1 MTDNGKIGTAILG
14 VMSEVGYVQ
23 KQRAAGLN
31 YSFASEAALI
41 EALRPA
47 MLNHGIFASVVGL
60 TEITQDGFVTK
71 SGTAMNRTFVHGVVR
86 FTHPASETFIDV
98 HAMGEGMDA
107 GDKSANKAATGLLKY
122 ALRQTFLIETGDDPD
137 KDSSSF
143 QERAEP
149 AMKTSISTKKS
160 EIKEPIKLSE
170 DWTTMF
176 WQLANQYELDKEQA
190 AEVLRNHDGNFHHA
204 YEALKASLKP
214 EGPAQ

>member
-23 KQRAAGLN
+23 KERAAGLN

-47 MLNHGIFASVVGL
+47 MLKWGIYVSVEGL
-60 TEITQDGFVTK
+60 SEIIQDGFVTK

-86 FTHPASETFIDV
+86 FAHPSSDTHIDV
-98 HAMGEGMDA
+98 HAMGEGMDP

-137 KDSSSF
+137 KESSAG
-143 QERAEP
+143 QERTEP
-149 AMKTSISTKKS
+149 AKKTPTKKADS
-160 EIKEPIKLSE
+160 VKPITLSE

-176 WQLANQYELDKEQA
+176 WDLATRWELDKEQA
-190 AEVLRNHDGNFHHA
+190 HEVLVKHDNNFHHA
-204 YEALKASLKP
+204 YEALKASLEP
-214 EGPAQ
+214 EGPAP